1 MNLQKFKTW
10 FNGEL
15 GINDENPLPYE
26 IGGEDKVEVLTRNLS
41 TYLDGKEFEL
51 LQFNLLAHY
60 TICSKN
66 KNPELYEMFN
76 VASAE
81 GGLVQSAS
89 SGSSSSTAF
98 IPKSFSDNGN
108 TLMLELFKTP
118 YGKFAFSIL
127 ESLNIVAVVI

>member
-1 MNLQKFKTW
+1 MNIQKFKIW

-15 GINDENPLPYE
+15 GIGEETPISYE
-26 IGGEDKVEVLTRNLS
+26 MSGEDKVEILTRNLS
-41 TYLDGKEFEL
+41 VYLDGKEFEL
-51 LQFNLLAHY
+51 LQFALLAHY
-60 TICSKN
+60 IICDKV

-81 GGLVQSAS
+81 GGLIQSAS

-108 TLMLELFKTP
+108 TLMLDLFKTP